1 MNEPALYFCVF
12 AQNLMALEL
21 VAAQQQINEMYERLG
36 QASATPLDASEL
48 RKALTSSEQCTLEK
62 AGLLEAS
69 LGNAACSLSDAILAD
84 NASDAM
90 VDADVFCWRRSP
102 LRPSQLAN
110 GNCSIRLPM
119 LRRHRLV
126 APASGSHM
134 WTSSAAGWSH
144 HRRPMVFI
152 GDSVLEGM
160 AHAMQCEMV
169 RGAPS
174 DAAMLSARSDG
185 AAISVI
191 RYGDGSEREDQRT
204 LRSVNAS
211 LLAMTSRGG
220 GLVVASF
227 GHHFNNQYAR
237 IGFVEGFSVQLR
249 SHLERA
255 LVPLLRV
262 LETFAS
268 SCRRCLA
275 ALVTPSLQHFE
286 TTDGTFDQAIFLST
300 GYGCRAVQ
308 NLSAISNSSANCWR
322 AEDMV
327 RLAKL
332 YAPRVLLIPLHTIS
346 NDWWAQHPGTA
357 GLKRFVSKYIQ
368 RKTTTDC
375 THLCYSPWLYEPL
388 WWAISLGMESLGL
401 IAAR

>member
-1 MNEPALYFCVF
+1 
-12 AQNLMALEL
+12 MALEL
-21 VAAQQQINEMYERLG
+21 VAAQQQIHEMYEKLG
-36 QASATPLDASEL
+36 QASATALDASEL

-62 AGLLEAS
+62 AGFLDAS
-69 LGNAACSLSDAILAD
+69 LGNATCKAFDATILAD
-84 NASDAM
+84 NSSDAM
-90 VDADVFCWRRSP
+90 VDADVYCWRRSP
-102 LRPSQLAN
+102 LRPSQLVN

-160 AHAMQCEMV
+160 ARAMQCEMV

-185 AAISVI
+185 AAISVM
-191 RYGDGSEREDQRT
+191 RYGDRSERVDQQT
-204 LRSVNAS
+204 LQSLNAS

-227 GHHFNNQYAR
+227 GHHFNNQYAST
-237 IGFVEGFSVQLR
+237 GFVEGFFVKLR
-249 SHLERA
+249 SHFERA

-268 SCRRCLA
+268 SCRHCLA
-275 ALVTPSLQHFE
+275 ALATPSLQHFE
-286 TTDGTFDQAIFLST
+286 TMDGTFDRSIYHST

-308 NLSAISNSSANCWR
+308 NLSAISNSSANWWR

-332 YAPRVLLIPLHTIS
+332 YAPHVLLIPLHTIT

-357 GLKRFVSKYIQ
+357 GLKRYVSKNIQ
-368 RKTTTDC
+368 NKTTTDC

-388 WWAISLGMESLGL
+388 WWAISLGMESFAVG
-401 IAAR
+401 ISSSRKNVSVWV